1 MSESE
6 LTEPVVRNEGRVQWG
21 AGAVGYGTV
30 PKIPLQVCGPS
41 AQAVK
46 VSPAE
51 LVLSH
56 LLHWQAG
63 SFTTRA
69 TWKAPWIYSE
79 MNYKA

>member
-1 MSESE
+1 MAGNQLHQVSVTRIRPIEVMSESE

-51 LVLSH
+51 GRAPEILWPPY
-56 LLHWQAG
+56 LH
-63 SFTTRA
+63 
-69 TWKAPWIYSE
+69 
-79 MNYKA
+79 